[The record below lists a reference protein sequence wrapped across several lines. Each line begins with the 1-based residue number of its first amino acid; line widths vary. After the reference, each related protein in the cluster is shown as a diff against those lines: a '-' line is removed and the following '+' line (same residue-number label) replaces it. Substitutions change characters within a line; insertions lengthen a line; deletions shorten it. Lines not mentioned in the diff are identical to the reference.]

1 MTTVLVA
8 DDHPLFREAIADAL
22 RTMFDRV
29 GVLEAGSMTEAI
41 DQVANA
47 NDIDLVLLDLR
58 MPGMSGVKGVRTL
71 RRRRPDI
78 PIAVISA
85 LDDSMVV
92 QQCFDAG
99 AIGYIPEVAAAG
111 GHRRRDPDHP
121 GRRQLHAGRQ
131 PDRPYP
137 GRGSDDSAE
146 MTTAMR
152 CRFELL
158 TNQQWKVL
166 ELMAQGLL
174 NKQHRLRDRRPAD
187 HGQGARLELVAKARR
202 LAPHPGGHPVPEILP
217 PGLTLGPRLSAP
229 LSAPA

>member
-99 AIGYIPEVAAAG
+99 AIGYIPKSLPRAG
-111 GHRRRDPDHP
+111 IADAIQTILDG
-121 GRRQLHAGRQ
+121 
-131 PDRPYP
+131 
-137 GRGSDDSAE
+137 GSFAPDDSQIGHTNRAAE
-146 MTTAMR
+146 EIEDGAELDDAMR

-174 NKQHRLRDRRPAD
+174 NKQIAYAIDVQLTTVKAHVSSLLQKLGVSRRTQAVILYQKYCRQASLSDRGNQR
-187 HGQGARLELVAKARR
+187 
-202 LAPHPGGHPVPEILP
+202 
-217 PGLTLGPRLSAP
+217 S
-229 LSAPA
+229 

>member
-22 RTMFDRV
+22 RNMFERV

-41 DQVANA
+41 DQVANT

-85 LDDSMVV
+85 LDDSLVV

-99 AIGYIPEVAAAG
+99 AIGYIPKSLPRAG
-111 GHRRRDPDHP
+111 IADAIQIILDG
-121 GRRQLHAGRQ
+121 
-131 PDRPYP
+131 
-137 GRGSDDSAE
+137 GSFAPDDSLFSGAARSE
-146 MTTAMR
+146 NATEDESLDDAMR

-174 NKQHRLRDRRPAD
+174 NKQIAYAIDVQLTTVKAHVSSLLQKLGVSRRTQAVILYQRYCRQASLSDRGNQRP
-187 HGQGARLELVAKARR
+187 
-202 LAPHPGGHPVPEILP
+202 
-217 PGLTLGPRLSAP
+217 
-229 LSAPA
+229 